1 MNAFLENRTILI
13 TGGSRGIGR
22 AIALRLAS
30 HGAGTVIV
38 NYLNNDVEAEKTCN
52 LIAEHNCEAI
62 RIKANLAY
70 PDQID
75 RLFDE
80 VGKSVS
86 RLDAFIHSAALTSM
100 KPTCEIRP
108 NQWDLTM
115 NVNARAF
122 LLCAQ
127 QCVPL
132 MNEGVIV
139 ALSSL
144 GAIRVVPNYG
154 AMGPAKAA
162 LEAVVRYLA
171 VELAGKGIRVN
182 AISGGPVQSESLRL
196 FPDAEAMMAEVAQRT
211 PAGRLGEP
219 EDIASVA
226 TFLLS
231 PEARWI
237 YGQTLI
243 VDGGLSLF

>member
-1 MNAFLENRTILI
+1 MNAFLDNKTVLI

-30 HGAGTVIV
+30 NGAATIIV
-38 NYLNNDVEAEKTCN
+38 NYLRNDVEAERTCN
-52 LIAEHNCEAI
+52 LIEKHNCEAF

-75 RLFDE
+75 RLFEDIGE
-80 VGKSVS
+80 RVKS
-86 RLDAFIHSAALTSM
+86 LDAFIHSAAITSM
-100 KPTCEIRP
+100 KPTSELRP

-127 QCVPL
+127 HCVPL
-132 MNEGVIV
+132 MSEGAIV

-144 GAIRVVPNYG
+144 GAIRAVPNYG

-162 LEAVVRYLA
+162 MEALVRYLA
-171 VELAGKGIRVN
+171 VEFAGNGIRVN
-182 AISGGPVQSESLRL
+182 AVSGGPIRSESLKH
-196 FPDAEAMMAEVAQRT
+196 FPDAEAMMADVARRT

-219 EDIASVA
+219 EDIAGVA

-237 YGQTLI
+237 CGQTLI
-243 VDGGLSLF
+243 VDGGLSLI

>member
-1 MNAFLENRTILI
+1 MSPFLTNKTVLI

-22 AIALRLAS
+22 AIALRLAAG
-30 HGAGTVIV
+30 GAGTIVV
-38 NYLNNDVEAEKTCN
+38 NYLNNDAEAERTCG
-52 LIAEHNCEAI
+52 LIAEQDCEAVQ
-62 RIKANLAY
+62 IKANLAF
-70 PDQID
+70 PDQVD

-80 VGKSVS
+80 IGQHVE
-86 RLDAFIHSAALTSM
+86 RLDAFIHSAALTAM
-100 KPTCEIRP
+100 KPTSEIKP

-127 QCVPL
+127 HCLPL
-132 MNEGVIV
+132 MDQGAIV

-144 GAIRVVPNYG
+144 GSIRVVPNYG

-171 VELAGKGIRVN
+171 VEFAPKGIRVN
-182 AISGGPVQSESLRL
+182 AVSGGPIRSASMNL
-196 FPDAEAMMAEVAQRT
+196 FPDAEAMMADVARCT
-211 PAGRLGEP
+211 PVGRLGEP
-219 EDIASVA
+219 EDIAGVA

-237 YGQTLI
+237 CGQTLI
-243 VDGGLSLF
+243 ADGGLSLV

>member
-1 MNAFLENRTILI
+1 MNSPLAKKTVLV

-22 AIALRLAS
+22 AIALRLAAD
-30 HGAGTVIV
+30 GAGTVIV
-38 NYLNNDVEAEKTCN
+38 NYLHNDVEAERTCN
-52 LIAEHNCEAI
+52 LIAEHNCEAF

-75 RLFDE
+75 RLFE
-80 VGKSVS
+80 EIGQRVNS
-86 RLDAFIHSAALTSM
+86 LDAFIHSAALTALKRIS
-100 KPTCEIRP
+100 ELRP
-108 NQWDLTM
+108 NQWDLTL

-127 QCVPL
+127 HCVPL
-132 MNEGVIV
+132 MSEGAIV

-144 GAIRVVPNYG
+144 GSIRVVPNYG

-171 VELAGKGIRVN
+171 VELADKGIRVN
-182 AISGGPVQSESLRL
+182 AVSGGPIQSESLRL
-196 FPDAEAMMAEVAQRT
+196 FPNAEAMMADVVRRT

-219 EDIASVA
+219 EDIAGVA
-226 TFLLS
+226 AFLLS

-237 YGQTLI
+237 CGQTLI
-243 VDGGLSLF
+243 VDGGLSLV

>member
-1 MNAFLENRTILI
+1 MSPHFANKKVLI
-13 TGGSRGIGR
+13 TGGARGIGR
-22 AIALRLAS
+22 AVALRLAAS
-30 HGAGTVIV
+30 GAGTIVV
-38 NYLNNDVEAEKTCN
+38 NYLSNDAEAEKTCG
-52 LIAEHNCEAI
+52 LIAERGCEAI
-62 RIKANLAY
+62 RIKANLAF

-75 RLFDE
+75 RLFE
-80 VGKSVS
+80 EIGQHLE
-86 RLDAFIHSAALTSM
+86 RLDLFVHSAALTAM
-100 KPTCEIRP
+100 KPTSELKP

-127 QCVPL
+127 RCVPL
-132 MNEGVIV
+132 MSEGSIV

-144 GAIRVVPNYG
+144 GSSRAVPNYG

-171 VELAGKGIRVN
+171 VEFAPRGIRVN
-182 AISGGPVQSESLRL
+182 AVSGGPVRSTSMSL
-196 FPDAEAMMAEVAQRT
+196 FPDAEELMAEVVRRT

-219 EDIASVA
+219 DDIAGVA

-237 YGQTLI
+237 CGQTLI
-243 VDGGLSLF
+243 ADGGLSLV

>member
-1 MNAFLENRTILI
+1 MSSFLADKIALI

-22 AIALRLAS
+22 AIALRLAAG
-30 HGAGTVIV
+30 GAGTIIV
-38 NYLNNDVEAEKTCN
+38 NYLNNDAEAEKTCG
-52 LIAEHNCEAI
+52 LIAEQGCEAI
-62 RIKANLAY
+62 RIKANLAF
-70 PDQID
+70 PDQVD
-75 RLFDE
+75 RLFE
-80 VGKSVS
+80 ETGQRVK
-86 RLDAFIHSAALTSM
+86 RLDAFIHSAALTAM
-100 KPTCEIRP
+100 KPTSEIKP

-127 QCVPL
+127 RCLPL
-132 MNEGVIV
+132 MNEGSIV

-144 GAIRVVPNYG
+144 GSIRAVPNYG

-171 VELAGKGIRVN
+171 VEFAPEGIRVN
-182 AISGGPVQSESLRL
+182 AVSGGPIRSTSMSL
-196 FPDAEAMMAEVAQRT
+196 FPDAEALMTDVIRRT

-219 EDIASVA
+219 DDIAGVA

-237 YGQTLI
+237 CGQTLI
-243 VDGGLSLF
+243 ADGGLSLV